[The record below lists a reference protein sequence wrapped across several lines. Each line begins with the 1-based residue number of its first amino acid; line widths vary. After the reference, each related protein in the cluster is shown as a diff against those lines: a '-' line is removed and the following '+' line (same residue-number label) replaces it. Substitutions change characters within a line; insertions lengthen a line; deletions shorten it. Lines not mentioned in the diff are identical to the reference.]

1 MIRQSAA
8 AVAAGKGAREPL
20 SAPPFWPEAAVHLCR
35 ADPALGRIIEALP
48 GEALSPREDAFYT
61 LARSIVGQQIS
72 TRAAAT
78 VWGRLQ
84 KQAGKRVTPRV
95 VARRSIDELRACGLS
110 GRKAEYVMAL
120 AEGFLDR
127 TYEPCRWREMDDEA
141 VIVDLTRAR
150 GIGRWTAEMLLIFH
164 LLRPDVLPLA
174 DIGVQRA
181 AALAHG
187 REDRFNHAELE
198 AVGEAWRPYRSV
210 ASWYLWRSLD
220 PMPVVY

>member
-8 AVAAGKGAREPL
+8 AVAAAQGESERV
-20 SAPPFWPEAAVHLCR
+20 SAPTFWLEATEHLSR
-35 ADPALGRIIEALP
+35 ADPALGRIIESLP
-48 GEALSPREDAFYT
+48 GEALAPREDAFYT

-84 KQAGKRVTPRV
+84 KQAGRRVTPRA

-127 TYEPCRWREMDDEA
+127 THDPRRWRAMDDEA
-141 VIVDLTRAR
+141 VIEDLTRAR

-187 REDRFNHAELE
+187 REDRFSHAELA
-198 AVGEAWRPYRSV
+198 AVGEVWRPYRSV

>member
-1 MIRQSAA
+1 M
-8 AVAAGKGAREPL
+8 
-20 SAPPFWPEAAVHLCR
+20 SAPPFWSEAAEYLSR
-35 ADPALGRIIEALP
+35 ADPALGRIIKGLP
-48 GEALSPREDAFYT
+48 GEAPAPREDAFYT

-84 KQAGKRVTPRV
+84 KQAGKRVTPRA

-110 GRKAEYVMAL
+110 GRKAEYVIGL
-120 AEGFLDR
+120 AQGFLDR
-127 TYEPCRWREMDDEA
+127 THDPRRWHKMDDEA
-141 VIVDLTRAR
+141 VIEDLTRAR
-150 GIGRWTAEMLLIFH
+150 GVGRWTAEMLLIFH

-187 REDRFNHAELE
+187 REERLSHAELE
-198 AVGEAWRPYRSV
+198 AVGEAWRPWRSV